1 MLRKIII
8 FGEVLMD
15 VVYDLY
21 KIIQLFYLRETR
33 YGPTDRSVGVLWFV
47 SGALFLGSSGSV
59 HRC

>member
-21 KIIQLFYLRETR
+21 KIIQLFYLRETG